1 MIQRVKTVA
10 DSEGLMHERSQRKL
24 FKQQMVAAK
33 IVQYVRRHLSNTKFN
48 PNAFSDRRD
57 APYGMPGH
65 GSHSRSDGAA
75 NLYSAVSLLKLQQRI
90 TKSIGSMYVDLLRNH
105 DL

>member
-10 DSEGLMHERSQRKL
+10 DSEALMYERSQREL

-48 PNAFSDRRD
+48 PNAFSDRRY

-90 TKSIGSMYVDLLRNH
+90 TKSIGSMYVYLLRNH

>member
-24 FKQQMVAAK
+24 FKQQMVATK

-48 PNAFSDRRD
+48 PNAFTDRTD
-57 APYGMPGH
+57 APYGMPGY
-65 GSHSRSDGAA
+65 GSHSRSESAA
-75 NLYSAVSLLKLQQRI
+75 NLYSAVSLVKLQQRI
-90 TKSIGSMYVDLLRNH
+90 TKSIGSMYVDLLQKH
-105 DL
+105 DI

>member
-24 FKQQMVAAK
+24 FKQQMVATK
-33 IVQYVRRHLSNTKFN
+33 IVQYVRRHLSNTKLN

-65 GSHSRSDGAA
+65 GSHS
-75 NLYSAVSLLKLQQRI
+75 LYSAVSLLKLQQRI
-90 TKSIGSMYVDLLRNH
+90 TKSIGSTYMDLLRDH